1 MFYVKIEYHILQEKI
16 KNNSLENL
24 TTWSVQIVKIIRAL
38 PKYIFLILN
47 INPDNNL
54 EVVGGS
60 AVAELVLDEVF
71 VLIGISVRSNDASV
85 GLVVLVVD
93 SDN

>member
-1 MFYVKIEYHILQEKI
+1 MY
-16 KNNSLENL
+16 
-24 TTWSVQIVKIIRAL
+24 
-38 PKYIFLILN
+38 LILY
-47 INPDNNL
+47 IYPDNNL

-60 AVAELVLDEVF
+60 AVAELVLDEIF
-71 VLIGISVRSNDASV
+71 VLIGISVRSNNASV

>member
-1 MFYVKIEYHILQEKI
+1 MFGK
-16 KNNSLENL
+16 
-24 TTWSVQIVKIIRAL
+24 IVKIKITMPR
-38 PKYIFLILN
+38 YIFLILY
-47 INPDNNL
+47 INPDSNL

-71 VLIGISVRSNDASV
+71 VLIGISIRSNNAGV